1 MRPNNSDTGA
11 GESGVYSATGSSQS
25 ARTGAVPIFG
35 VDKSP
40 QDKNRDTYDG
50 TSTSYAKLPPE
61 EFEEEPPSASGMGHH
76 TESSADANADSQ
88 TNDPVSA
95 ASPKTDTIAE
105 EVAHKLKS
113 LAFHGAAFGLVFG
126 LFFTVA
132 NAVAHPYNG
141 DEAWVG
147 YLSEI
152 LAGGVLGAA
161 IAAGFGK
168 LLNIELKRQVRRS
181 TDPAV
186 RERILRKGA
195 IVGRGNQAR
204 LTARALVLFLIVALA
219 WSGVVALCTWV
230 LNSLMVAN
238 GFATLDLAGPVLWVH
253 WVAGV
258 FAGLL
263 SLIRVLRFRRS
274 GIFAGAVAVD
284 RVFHFGRRG

>member
-11 GESGVYSATGSSQS
+11 GESDVYSATGSNQS

-35 VDKSP
+35 VDNSP

-61 EFEEEPPSASGMGHH
+61 EFEEELPSASGMGHH
-76 TESSADANADSQ
+76 TESPADASADSQ

-95 ASPKTDTIAE
+95 ASPTTDTIAG
-105 EVAHKLKS
+105 EVAHQLKS

-126 LFFTVA
+126 LFFTVT
-132 NAVAHPYNG
+132 NAVADPYTG
-141 DEAWVG
+141 DQAWVS
-147 YLSEI
+147 YLSET

-161 IAAGFGK
+161 LGAGFGK
-168 LLNIELKRQVRRS
+168 LLNIELKRLVRRS
-181 TDPAV
+181 TNPAV
-186 RERILRKGA
+186 REKILRKGA
-195 IVGRGNQAR
+195 IMGRGNQAR
-204 LTARALVLFLIVALA
+204 VTARALVLFLLVALP

-230 LNSLMVAN
+230 LNSMMIANSSVA
-238 GFATLDLAGPVLWVH
+238 LDLAGPVLWVH

-263 SLIRVLRFRRS
+263 SLIRILRFRRS

-284 RVFHFGRRG
+284 QVFHFGRRA

>member
-11 GESGVYSATGSSQS
+11 GESGVNPATGSNQS

-35 VDKSP
+35 VDNSP

-61 EFEEEPPSASGMGHH
+61 ELEEEPPSASGIGHYAAESPA
-76 TESSADANADSQ
+76 ESSADSQ
-88 TNDPVSA
+88 TNDSVAA
-95 ASPKTDTIAE
+95 ASPTTDTIAG

-113 LAFHGAAFGLVFG
+113 LAFHGAVFGLVFG
-126 LFFTVA
+126 LFFTMA
-132 NAVAHPYNG
+132 NAVADPYTG
-141 DEAWVG
+141 DQAWEG
-147 YLSEI
+147 YLGQT
-152 LAGGVLGAA
+152 LAGGVVGAA

-168 LLNIELKRQVRRS
+168 LLNNELKRQVRRS

-195 IVGRGNQAR
+195 IMGRGNQAR
-204 LTARALVLFLIVALA
+204 VTARALVLFLIVALA
-219 WSGVVALCTWV
+219 WSGVVALCAWV

-238 GFATLDLAGPVLWVH
+238 GSMALDLAGPVLWVH

-258 FAGLL
+258 CAGLL
-263 SLIRVLRFRRS
+263 SLIRILRFRRS

-284 RVFHFGRRG
+284 KVFHFGG